1 VNKVWEM
8 PPVQQFLMLFPGRYR
23 FEGRGRA
30 DGLQS
35 WLGVQWGLYCLAGD
49 GRGARQLARSDPF
62 VGTSAWQALR
72 AEFTV
77 PGDCPV
83 QVLRIELANPRR
95 DADTPGSVVAR
106 LRGSVWFDDLRVRS
120 LD

>member
-1 VNKVWEM
+1 
-8 PPVQQFLMLFPGRYR
+8 MLFPGRYR
-23 FEGRGRA
+23 FEGHGRA
-30 DGLQS
+30 DGLQT
-35 WLGVQWGLYCLAGD
+35 WLGVQWGLD
-49 GRGARQLARSDPF
+49 PPPENGRAPTQLARSGRF
-62 VGTSAWQALR
+62 QGASGWEVFR
-72 AEFTV
+72 ADFTV

-95 DADTPGSVVAR
+95 DADTPGGVVAR